1 MAFLFR
7 RRRLQKAEGSEPWPN
22 MCPCCR
28 PTAPLA
34 ALAVCSFSSNRIIHT
49 QMWES
54 INQRKIN
61 DFVDL
66 SRLLRR
72 FCRETDR
79 DVVGAAAS
87 LFIVSSVKVPNHTND
102 LIRSEMNHQ
111 LPDQRINA
119 LHRFQASATT
129 FQQANQQVLLLYWP
143 WKRDDVFLGSLEATF
158 QVGFFSGQPE
168 MEFENQRCF
177 F

>member
-1 MAFLFR
+1 
-7 RRRLQKAEGSEPWPN
+7 
-22 MCPCCR
+22 
-28 PTAPLA
+28 
-34 ALAVCSFSSNRIIHT
+34 
-49 QMWES
+49 MWGS

-66 SRLLRR
+66 SRLLHRR

-143 WKRDDVFLGSLEATF
+143 WKRDDVFLSSLEAT
-158 QVGFFSGQPE
+158 
-168 MEFENQRCF
+168 
-177 F
+177 

>member
-1 MAFLFR
+1 
-7 RRRLQKAEGSEPWPN
+7 
-22 MCPCCR
+22 
-28 PTAPLA
+28 
-34 ALAVCSFSSNRIIHT
+34 
-49 QMWES
+49 MWGS

-79 DVVGAAAS
+79 DVVGAATS

-168 MEFENQRCF
+168 MEFEN
-177 F
+177 

>member
-1 MAFLFR
+1 
-7 RRRLQKAEGSEPWPN
+7 
-22 MCPCCR
+22 
-28 PTAPLA
+28 
-34 ALAVCSFSSNRIIHT
+34 
-49 QMWES
+49 MWGS

-119 LHRFQASATT
+119 LHRFQASAT
-129 FQQANQQVLLLYWP
+129 FQQANQQVLPQYPQYWH
-143 WKRDDVFLGSLEATF
+143 WKRDFAFLSNLEAT
-158 QVGFFSGQPE
+158 
-168 MEFENQRCF
+168 
-177 F
+177 